1 MGRALAELKQEML
14 IAAQEGGTGSGLT
27 GSHNKPDED
36 MEERRRKDKELINV
50 I

>member
-1 MGRALAELKQEML
+1 MGRALADLKQEML